1 MDLNVVFTGNV
12 RQEWI
17 DYNGHMNDACYVSVF
32 SLGIDNFILQL
43 GMDETYRNIEKCSIF
58 TLQSMVHYLQE
69 ASENDPLIVT
79 AQLLEHDEKK
89 LRVFFTMRNGTSG
102 DELAAMETLLMHI
115 DMENHRSAPF
125 RPEIAKAVD
134 KVHSSHATHPVP
146 SLAGRAIALSR
157 KKTSHQ

>member
-1 MDLNVVFTGNV
+1 MDLNVVFKGNV

-43 GMDETYRNIEKCSIF
+43 GMDEAYRSTQKCSIF

-69 ASENDPLIVT
+69 ASENDPINVT

-89 LRVFFTMRNGTSG
+89 LRIFFTMYNTESG

-115 DMENHRSAPF
+115 DMESHRSAPF
-125 RPEIAKAVD
+125 RPQIATFVAEVA
-134 KVHSSHATHPVP
+134 SNHAAHPVP
-146 SLAGRAIALSR
+146 SLAGRAIDLSR